1 MKRTTILLAA
11 IVASNL
17 VFAKTNE
24 NFNSRS
30 QAPLSQIKPYL
41 QNHCWQ
47 FTDFEINN
55 GGWNPGIDGDGAM
68 VSGIANGNKTHTGIY
83 SQPLDMSSG
92 NLTVSF
98 KYKFNSNVIQR
109 RWLKLY
115 TTDGN
120 NNVTSLLDSIELTG
134 AQNNMLYTFNKSFS
148 VAKTCQKV
156 YINYQGIGGSTR
168 IAIDQ
173 LSFSESTYF
182 NGGCNQPPVAVNDNV
197 PGLPSRKATGSVM
210 SNDSDPDKNELT
222 AQLVTNS
229 KDGNVELT
237 NTGTF
242 KFTPK
247 AGFMGPSTTFQ
258 YMICDNGMPAMCSN
272 VATTTITFPVEGALP
287 STIADLGA
295 IYGNGKVSVKW
306 ASTLESNNDHF
317 EIERSTDG
325 MNFKTVGSVKGQGTS
340 GIRNDYQFNDNVKQN
355 TINKNDL
362 YYRLK
367 LIDTDTKSSYSKILV
382 VRVYQ
387 TKSLQT
393 VSVTPNPTLNDIK
406 VNLQLN
412 ENSYIV
418 MKVANSNGVEI
429 MRKTA
434 RGATGINNLTLDG
447 TSRLQTGVY
456 MLEVIVNSNERML
469 VKLIKG

>member
-1 MKRTTILLAA
+1 MKRTTILFAA
-11 IVASNL
+11 IVATNL
-17 VFAKTNE
+17 AFAKTNE

-30 QAPLSQIKPYL
+30 QASLTQVKPYL
-41 QNHCWQ
+41 QNHCLQ

-55 GGWNPGIDGDGAM
+55 GGWNPAIDGDGAM
-68 VSGIANGNKTHTGIY
+68 VSGIASSNNTNTGIY

-92 NLTVSF
+92 NINVAF
-98 KYKFNSNVIQR
+98 KYKFNNSVIQR

-120 NNVTSLLDSIELTG
+120 NNITALLDSVELTG
-134 AQNNMLYTFNKSFS
+134 AQNNTLYTFNKSFAVTKS
-148 VAKTCQKV
+148 CQKI
-156 YINYQGIGGSTR
+156 YINYQGDGGSTR

-173 LSFSESTYF
+173 LSFSESACF
-182 NGGCNQPPVAVNDNV
+182 SGGCNQVPVAGNDNI
-197 PGLPSRKATGSVM
+197 PGTAGRTATGSVT
-210 SNDSDPDKNELT
+210 SNDFDPDNNILT

-229 KDGNVELT
+229 KDGNVEL
-237 NTGTF
+237 NSSGAF
-242 KFTPK
+242 KFTPN
-247 AGFMGPSTTFQ
+247 AGFTGSSTSFQ
-258 YMICDNGMPAMCSN
+258 YMICDNGTPSMCSN
-272 VATTTITFPVEGALP
+272 IARAIISFPAEGALP

-295 IYGNGKVSVKW
+295 MYGNGRVNVKW
-306 ASTLESNNDHF
+306 TSTLEANNDHF

-325 MNFKTVGSVKGQGTS
+325 INFKTVGTVKGQGTS
-340 GIRNDYQFNDNVKQN
+340 GIRNNYEFADNVKQN

-367 LIDTDTKSSYSKILV
+367 LVDTDTKSTYSKILI

-393 VSVTPNPTLNDIK
+393 VSVTPNPALNDIK

-434 RGATGINNLTLDG
+434 RGATGLNNLTLDG

-469 VKLIKG
+469 VKLVKS